1 MQIWNKKH
9 FWWKEQPQRPETKI
23 VTVYIRG
30 GKRAGVV
37 GAEWAWREEEEDL
50 EALVKRCHTHVHRR
64 PHQPRGCLQR
74 AECNFRTV

>member
-50 EALVKRCHTHVHRR
+50 EALVK
-64 PHQPRGCLQR
+64 PIILEQPLVLLPNSRSQAGSPQGQ
-74 AECNFRTV
+74 AA